1 MTQQIVSINL
11 STDFLKCHEIFE
23 NVFFV
28 NGLSRIDFALYS
40 AIKIQKKKT
49 LAFIYSMI
57 MILNKWI
64 LLTVVFG

>member
-28 NGLSRIDFALYS
+28 NGLSRIDFALY
-40 AIKIQKKKT
+40 
-49 LAFIYSMI
+49 
-57 MILNKWI
+57 
-64 LLTVVFG
+64 